1 MGLLS
6 HLQSLKDKMNQLQP
20 IQSILPSEEFTKL
33 SDIKEEIEDAWE
45 NNQIFRTDTEARYSV
60 LNDFKFPTKA
70 SKYWQSVREQMVHFN
85 ELTTLSFDIRRKE
98 IDLREV
104 CEDLK
109 LAEGYDRQRLEVD
122 RDELLFQLASGKRV
136 AKDRVREVMQWS
148 AIKKEVNDGSFDDKN
163 VNTHQK
169 ETLFKSVLNRAQVA
183 PKDISAEE
191 RLTIDGILHGLKDE
205 PVNKELFD
213 KITAKKG

>member
-1 MGLLS
+1 
-6 HLQSLKDKMNQLQP
+6 MNKLQP
-20 IQSILPSEEFTKL
+20 IQSVLEEKDLSQLQQIADEL
-33 SDIKEEIEDAWE
+33 SDSWE
-45 NNQIFRTDTEARYSV
+45 KNQIFRTDTEARYAV

-70 SKYWQSVREQMVHFN
+70 SKYWQSVREQMVHFG

-98 IDLREV
+98 IDLRENT
-104 CEDLK
+104 EK
-109 LAEGYDRQRLEVD
+109 IALASGFEKERLEVE
-122 RDELLFQLASGKRV
+122 RDEILYHLASGKRV

-148 AIKKEVNDGSFDDKN
+148 QIKKEVNDGSFDDKN

-191 RLTIDGILHGLKDE
+191 RLSIDGILHMLKDAPE
-205 PVNKELFD
+205 NKKLVEQLR
-213 KITAKKG
+213 KKE